1 MPRAHPL
8 RPVLRA
14 ACLLLVA
21 AAPTIA
27 GCAHLAP
34 VKAPPPASVTP
45 PLDTASADQR
55 LALWQADI
63 DTYEAWMRERHAGL
77 FAVTTEES
85 FTESLA
91 ALRRDLPTLRDDQI
105 VVRLKMIAAS
115 VGSGH
120 TGVWPSRGAFVP
132 RRLPFDCKWL
142 ADGVVVTATDDANAA
157 LRGGT
162 IVRLGNAD
170 IADVLVAVTSITG
183 HENESYLRAG
193 APASLVQAET
203 LRGLGIVD
211 DPDRVPITVRVADGR
226 EIEATLTPIAPGAKA
241 TLASSLPSDVS
252 FTRLP
257 RPDGR
262 MYGFRHL
269 DDSRTLYVWYDT
281 CSNVG
286 DQSVSQ
292 WAKATLAELDRRRPA
307 LVVVDLRRNG
317 GGNSRLIAPLIDGL
331 VEREWIDAPTSLAVL
346 IGPQTF
352 SSAGL
357 NTEDFR
363 TRTKAT
369 IVGEPTGQRP
379 ASWFECRRDWL
390 PNSLLQVNYMLIAPS
405 FAPDIPDSYEPD
417 ILAPMTIDAWNA
429 GRDPAFERALM
440 LPQSTQPASASR

>member
-1 MPRAHPL
+1 MLASFASAI
-8 RPVLRA
+8 V
-14 ACLLLVA
+14 
-21 AAPTIA
+21 

-45 PLDTASADQR
+45 PLDTAPADRR

-77 FAVTTEES
+77 FAVTTEAS
-85 FTESLA
+85 FTESFA

-120 TGVWPSRGAFVP
+120 TGVWPSRGALVP

-162 IVRLGNAD
+162 IVQLGNRE
-170 IADVLVAVTSITG
+170 IADVLVAVTTITS
-183 HENESYLRAG
+183 HENESYLRAS

-211 DPDRVPITVRVADGR
+211 DPDRVAIRVRFSDGR
-226 EIEATLTPIAPGAKA
+226 EVDATLTPIPTGTKA
-241 TLASSLPSDVS
+241 TLASAMPSDVS

-262 MYGFRHL
+262 LYGFRFL
-269 DDSRTLYVWYDT
+269 DDSRTLYVWYDA
-281 CSNVG
+281 CRNVG
-286 DQSVSQ
+286 DETVSQ
-292 WAKATLAELDRRRPA
+292 WAKAALAEIDRRRPA

-317 GGNSRLIAPLIDGL
+317 GGNSRLIAPLIDGI
-331 VEREWIDAPTSLAVL
+331 VEREWIDTPTSLAVL

-357 NTEDFR
+357 NTQDFR
-363 TRTKAT
+363 DRTKAT

-379 ASWFECRRDWL
+379 ASWFECRWDWL

-405 FAPDIPDSYEPD
+405 FAPGIPDAYDPD

-429 GRDPAFERALM
+429 GRDPAFERALA
-440 LPQSTQPASASR
+440 LPKASQPAPTTR